1 MKTLGQLW
9 MEINTVEIPGQYLV
23 ENNMRHPRALLL
35 PGMQRAGRGGVHPH
49 ARPTPGGAV
58 VAIMRAALLSRRGKK
73 QWKYSGARLRIY
85 PPLTRASLMSTNL
98 REELHTLANRLPEA
112 ATLDDVIYE
121 LILHR
126 EIERGLDE
134 VKTGQVISVEELRK
148 RYG

>member
-1 MKTLGQLW
+1 
-9 MEINTVEIPGQYLV
+9 
-23 ENNMRHPRALLL
+23 
-35 PGMQRAGRGGVHPH
+35 
-49 ARPTPGGAV
+49 
-58 VAIMRAALLSRRGKK
+58 
-73 QWKYSGARLRIY
+73 
-85 PPLTRASLMSTNL
+85 MSTNL

-148 RYG
+148 RYGLHA